1 MKKKNISTIIS
12 VIFAIVSYISLIY
25 TGNIKSYDF
34 ISLIIFCFICIIFF
48 KYFKLSRKNK
58 DLILISLFLSLLLV
72 FGSLCL
78 ELIDSRNV
86 SVFNQLLTMKSI
98 ITFIGN
104 FGFIYTILTFL
115 MPKLLKLSITTE
127 KQKKLRSKKVFLISL
142 IILII
147 CWLPYFLSF
156 FPATISPDGMGIFYK
171 SQSHLVMMDNHTFAY
186 AIFLRV
192 CCIIGE
198 FLFNSTD
205 GVLAT
210 CTFIQLFLMATIFAS
225 LITFLYKKNINK
237 KVIIGVMIYFAIN
250 PLFGYYSVV
259 MWKDILFSCFVV
271 LLTISCYNM
280 IEHRNKLTKKDYI
293 SFILSSFLVIFFR
306 NNAIYMYFILA
317 IITFIFFR
325 KYYKQFILIFILIIG
340 TYFVVKGPVFDY
352 FNIYKSGSA
361 EYLAMPMQQIGRMVY
376 KGVDLTKKEE
386 KMISKVLDVDIM
398 KDAYNP
404 RWSDGI
410 KFNKDF
416 NIRPFNENKGDYLKL
431 WLELVVKY
439 PKVALEAYSI
449 STLGY
454 WYPNIVDRAYENSIV
469 ENNYGIKMKPKAP
482 QTIQKYV
489 AFMGRRDIP
498 VVSLLV
504 SIGLMMWLV
513 FLSIYI
519 IIKNKK
525 YNYLYIY
532 VPVIGTWL
540 TLLIASPVY
549 NEVRYI
555 YSLFTTLPLLL
566 LCPYMIKDKNNK

>member
-115 MPKLLKLSITTE
+115 MPKLLKLGITTE

-439 PKVALEAYSI
+439 PKVTLEAYSI

-482 QTIQKYV
+482 QAIQKYV

-498 VVSLLV
+498 IVSLLV

-566 LCPYMIKDKNNK
+566 LCPYMIKDKKQ

>member
-1 MKKKNISTIIS
+1 MNKKTVNTIIS
-12 VIFAIVSYISLIY
+12 VLFAIISYISLVY

-34 ISLIIFCFICIIFF
+34 ISLLVFGFICVAFL
-48 KYFKLSRKNK
+48 KYFKFSKKNR
-58 DLILISLFLSLLLV
+58 DLIFISTIFSFLLV
-72 FGSLCL
+72 YGSLCL
-78 ELIDSRNV
+78 EFIDSRNI
-86 SVFNQLLTMKSI
+86 SIFNQLITFKSI

-104 FGFIYTILTFL
+104 FGFIYSALNFS
-115 MPKLLKLSITTE
+115 MPKLLKLNIIDKKKE
-127 KQKKLRSKKVFLISL
+127 KFSSKKVFIISL

-171 SQSHLVMMDNHTFAY
+171 SQSQLVMMDNHTFAY

-192 CCIIGE
+192 CCIIGKL
-198 FLFNSTD
+198 LFNSTE

-210 CTFIQLFLMATIFAS
+210 CTFIQLFLMAVIFAT

-237 KVIIGVMIYFAIN
+237 KVIIGVMLYFVLN

-259 MWKDILFSCFVV
+259 MWKDVLFSCFVI

-280 IEHRNKLTKKDYI
+280 VEHKDSLRKKDYI
-293 SFILSSFLVIFFR
+293 SFIITSFLVIFFR

-317 IITFIFFR
+317 IVTFMFFR
-325 KYYKQFILIFILIIG
+325 KYYKQFILIFVFVIG
-340 TYFVVKGPVFDY
+340 SYFVIKGPVFDY

-410 KFNKDF
+410 KFNKNF
-416 NIRPFNENKGDYLKL
+416 NIRPFNENKGDYFKL

-439 PKVALEAYSI
+439 PKVAVEAYSI

-469 ENNYGIKMKPKAP
+469 ENDYGIKMKPKAP
-482 QTIQKYV
+482 KAIQNYV
-489 AFMGRRDIP
+489 EFMGRRDIP
-498 VVSLLV
+498 IVSLLV

-532 VPVIGTWL
+532 VPVIGTWI

-555 YSLFTTLPLLL
+555 YSLFTALPLLL
-566 LCPYMIKDKNNK
+566 LCPYMIKNKNNK